1 MGVIAIM
8 SAGISWIKDFI
19 SLGLDVV
26 GARFPFRLETGVNG
40 DPATIYQPV
49 EVRLFLE
56 ECKIQPK
63 VPVVPFVAS
72 SGIIVGRF
80 EAAQQPPQ
88 GTLEPHTC
96 TKPPLQRGR
105 TPDRP
110 RLCAFPDCILAHRA
124 TSQTKPR
131 TPCFS
136 SLKAVFSEFYP
147 LNSPNTRAE
156 ALGAIAKPVDRQEA

>member
-1 MGVIAIM
+1 MAWVPTTIIATT
-8 SAGISWIKDFI
+8 AW
-19 SLGLDVV
+19 V
-26 GARFPFRLETGVNG
+26 G
-40 DPATIYQPV
+40 
-49 EVRLFLE
+49 
-56 ECKIQPK
+56 
-63 VPVVPFVAS
+63 S

-110 RLCAFPDCILAHRA
+110 RLCAFPDCTLAHRA

-147 LNSPNTRAE
+147 LNSPNTQVQGH
-156 ALGAIAKPVDRQEA
+156 LGQVVHHTLMRSSCFAVS

>member
-1 MGVIAIM
+1 MQSGALEVPEIPSCAETTNEMSKREFVCGVI
-8 SAGISWIKDFI
+8 SAPG
-19 SLGLDVV
+19 
-26 GARFPFRLETGVNG
+26 
-40 DPATIYQPV
+40 
-49 EVRLFLE
+49 
-56 ECKIQPK
+56 
-63 VPVVPFVAS
+63 
-72 SGIIVGRF
+72 
-80 EAAQQPPQ
+80 QPPQ

-96 TKPPLQRGR
+96 TNPPLQRGR

-110 RLCAFPDCILAHRA
+110 RLCAFPDCTLAHRA

-156 ALGAIAKPVDRQEA
+156 ALGAIAKPVDRQEAELVARDLL

>member
-1 MGVIAIM
+1 MTEDSGRRH
-8 SAGISWIKDFI
+8 SPGQSRNW
-19 SLGLDVV
+19 
-26 GARFPFRLETGVNG
+26 ARWNTEPIPWAKESRKG
-40 DPATIYQPV
+40 
-49 EVRLFLE
+49 
-56 ECKIQPK
+56 
-63 VPVVPFVAS
+63 S

-110 RLCAFPDCILAHRA
+110 RLCAFPDCTLAHRA

-147 LNSPNTRAE
+147 LNSPNTQFPCLRTSSFRDLARIGILV
-156 ALGAIAKPVDRQEA
+156 ALLFRFNTLGTLVK